1 MTVGD
6 LEADIAD
13 GQHRPPL
20 QLQNPATTS
29 YAGIF
34 VRIWS
39 EGVDGRQPRRIDTRR
54 RL

>member
-13 GQHRPPL
+13 GHRPPL
-20 QLQNPATTS
+20 QVQNPATTS
-29 YAGIF
+29 HAEIP